1 MSTAQD
7 ASAASGA
14 AGVHASCEVSVDI
27 SLQIGC
33 STLNSEQPG
42 ETMVEDKVP
51 NQSFEL
57 IDAVQMWL
65 IEISAQLVRGEC
77 EVRPVEG

>member
-1 MSTAQD
+1 
-7 ASAASGA
+7 
-14 AGVHASCEVSVDI
+14 
-27 SLQIGC
+27 
-33 STLNSEQPG
+33 
-42 ETMVEDKVP
+42 MVEDKVP